1 MAPRSMRMRRFAL
14 ALFTGG
20 LARDPAIAAE
30 SAPTPRWP
38 DAVREVWFPSGA
50 DGTRQ
55 PALFFAPPGE
65 EPRPLL
71 VALHTWSGDYLRP
84 TGAPYAEGC
93 IARGWVFIHPDF
105 RGPNVRPEAAGSEW
119 AIEDVLSAVR
129 YAQRTA
135 RIDATRIYLV
145 GASGGGYMAL
155 LVAARKPDVWA
166 GVSAWVP
173 VTDLNAWYR
182 ECRQRNLAYADQIV
196 RIAGGDPAT
205 NPVAARECERRSP
218 LAYLVAGGG
227 LPVDLNAG
235 IQDGHTGSVPV
246 SHTLNAFNRLAKE
259 PDRLSEAQVRAFAA
273 EPRVPAGL
281 AEAREDP
288 SYGDRRVLFRRGSGA
303 VRVTIFDGGHEIIH
317 QAALAWLAAQQKR

>member
-1 MAPRSMRMRRFAL
+1 MRMPRFVL
-14 ALFTGG
+14 ALVAGSA
-20 LARDPAIAAE
+20 ARDPAGAADA
-30 SAPTPRWP
+30 SPTPSWP
-38 DAVREVWFPSGA
+38 AAVREVWFPSAA
-50 DGTRQ
+50 DGSAQ
-55 PALFFAPPGE
+55 PALFYAPPGD

-105 RGPNVRPEAAGSEW
+105 RGPNVGPEAAGSEL

-129 YAQRTA
+129 YARQAA
-135 RIDATRIYLV
+135 RVDPTRIYLV
-145 GASGGGYMAL
+145 GASGGGHMAL
-155 LVAARKPDVWA
+155 LVAARKPNVWA

-196 RIAGGDPAT
+196 RVAGGDPVT

-218 LAYLVAGGG
+218 LAHLAAGGG

-235 IQDGHTGSVPV
+235 IQDGHTGSVPI
-246 SHTLNAFNRLAKE
+246 SHTLLAFNRLARE
-259 PDRLSEAQVRAFAA
+259 PDRFSAAQIRSFAA

-281 AEAREDP
+281 AAARDDP
-288 SYGDRRVLFRRGSGA
+288 SYGNKRVLFRRESGA